1 MREYVKTR
9 TTKPYPTPLSEREEL
24 QNMLWG
30 IGVAI
35 PYSGVTDPHHPLY
48 VEMSELRDL
57 VQWQMEKTANEP
69 EFRKGAMTEQARE
82 TGPRWLS
89 RVPPVARQAGHG
101 GSHFFSARH
110 TWTGVKE

>member
-69 EFRKGAMTEQARE
+69 EFRKGAMTEQARDGFRE
-82 TGPRWLS
+82 YLRWRDRRDMGVLTFS
-89 RVPPVARQAGHG
+89 VPGIPGQ
-101 GSHFFSARH
+101 
-110 TWTGVKE
+110 E

>member
-1 MREYVKTR
+1 MREYINTR

-35 PYSGVTDPHHPLY
+35 PFSSVTDPHHPLY

-57 VQWQMEKTANEP
+57 VQWQMEKVANEP
-69 EFRKGAMTEQARE
+69 EFRKGEITETARDGFRE
-82 TGPRWLS
+82 YLRWRDRRDMGVLNFS
-89 RVPPVARQAGHG
+89 VPGIPNQEAIR
-101 GSHFFSARH
+101 
-110 TWTGVKE
+110 